1 MGCFAII
8 LQGRQASDTVAAE
21 SGGWG
26 RSSIFDTSELTQAKW
41 TCLPV
46 SLPEREA
53 SLSCWRGDM
62 LISVGHTGKFGHE
75 FMEFEI
81 KNGLLRYANNS
92 NYKNAKMIRK
102 EGAGLPSRVL
112 VPVTMRN
119 LIQLFVMILT
129 SVPIQV
135 GAG

>member
-1 MGCFAII
+1 MF
-8 LQGRQASDTVAAE
+8 
-21 SGGWG
+21 
-26 RSSIFDTSELTQAKW
+26 
-41 TCLPV
+41 
-46 SLPEREA
+46 
-53 SLSCWRGDM
+53 
-62 LISVGHTGKFGHE
+62 ISVGHTGKFGHE

-102 EGAGLPSRVL
+102 EGAGLPSCVL
-112 VPVTMRN
+112 VLVTMRN
-119 LIQLFVMILT
+119 LIQLFVMILI